1 MSDSAR
7 RLLVFEVGEHL
18 LAVEARRV
26 LEVLEPLDATPIP
39 GADPYIEGLVN
50 LRGTLTVTANLA
62 GLLEIG
68 GGEKPAEP
76 ALVVLERDSQRLALR
91 VDKVVG
97 VLPPPEDALDI
108 ESDVLEAL
116 GARELISGVGEM
128 EGQPFVQLDLDAI
141 FTRVLVQPGDH
152 DRSPQTAS
160 GGG

>member
-1 MSDSAR
+1 
-7 RLLVFEVGEHL
+7 LVFEVGEHR

-39 GADPYIEGLVN
+39 GADPYVEGLVN
-50 LRGTLTVTANLA
+50 LRGTLAVMANLA
-62 GLLEIG
+62 GLLDIG
-68 GGEKPAEP
+68 GEARPAEP

-91 VDKVVG
+91 VDRVVG
-97 VLPPPEDALDI
+97 VLPYPAAALEID
-108 ESDVLEAL
+108 SDVLEAL

-141 FTRVLVQPGDH
+141 FRRVLFQPGDH

-160 GGG
+160 RGG